1 MSTLVSEIVVQAFRE
16 GNFTSVGENTTAE
29 ELVEAIPRLRN
40 LISSLFGTDI
50 GEQLRD
56 WFVPVS
62 YVPEAPLRHPLT
74 PSGTGETSGAPWIY
88 PPQNS
93 RLIVKLTEAR
103 TLYFPAYPNDGARM
117 SYVDAGSTAG
127 MVTLHGNSRKIEGA
141 ASITDGALALALAG
155 RKWFYRAD
163 LADWI
168 RIDEPLEAGD
178 PIPLP
183 EEFDDL
189 FVCGL
194 AIRLAPRFQVKID
207 DNTTARFTD
216 MLDRAK
222 KRYKQS
228 ERMPTTH
235 ELRQTFRSET
245 GI

>member
-40 LISSLFGTDI
+40 LISSLFGTDL
-50 GEQLRD
+50 GEQYRD

-62 YVPEAPLRHPLT
+62 FVPEAPLRHPLT
-74 PSGTGETSGAPWIY
+74 PSGTGETSGMPWIY
-88 PPQNS
+88 PPANS
-93 RLIVKLTEAR
+93 RLVVKLTEAR
-103 TLYFPAYPNDGARM
+103 TLYFPAYPMDGARM
-117 SYVDAGSTAG
+117 AYVDVGSTVG
-127 MVTLHGNSRKIEGA
+127 VVTLNGNGRKIEGA
-141 ASITDGALALALAG
+141 ASIVDGAEAAALAG
-155 RKWFYRAD
+155 RRWFYRAD

-168 RIDEPLEAGD
+168 RIDEPLAADDEV
-178 PIPLP
+178 PLP

-189 FVCGL
+189 LVTGL
-194 AIRLAPRFQVKID
+194 AVRLAPRFQVKID
-207 DNTTARFTD
+207 DTTTARFTD
-216 MLDRAK
+216 MLDRLK